1 MEGLI
6 EETRRTYDRPIG
18 AKEAAAWLGIS
29 LCTLLEFC
37 RTGQIPAVK
46 RGGRW
51 YFSRKKLADWAG
63 VDE

>member
-29 LCTLLEFC
+29 LRTLLEFC
-37 RTGQIPAVK
+37 
-46 RGGRW
+46 
-51 YFSRKKLADWAG
+51 RKKLADWAG

>member
-1 MEGLI
+1 MEGI
-6 EETRRTYDRPIG
+6 FEESRHIYERPIG

-29 LCTLLEFC
+29 LRCLLEFA